1 MPMGPLL
8 EIFGSPAM
16 VLGTSKASASTN
28 HVIGRGAFRYR
39 LKEDRE
45 DLWTKR
51 K

>member
-1 MPMGPLL
+1 MGLL
-8 EIFGSPAM
+8 LGFFGSPA
-16 VLGTSKASASTN
+16 VILGKSKPSASNN